1 MEEAIYLIKSEGKP
15 TLKKSKSELRNLL
28 QKVYSDDSI
37 DLIFLVAENKPVTKV
52 LQGVSFTIEKEQA

>member
-1 MEEAIYLIKSEGKP
+1 MEETIYLIKSEGKP

-52 LQGVSFTIEKEQA
+52 LQGVSFTIEKE